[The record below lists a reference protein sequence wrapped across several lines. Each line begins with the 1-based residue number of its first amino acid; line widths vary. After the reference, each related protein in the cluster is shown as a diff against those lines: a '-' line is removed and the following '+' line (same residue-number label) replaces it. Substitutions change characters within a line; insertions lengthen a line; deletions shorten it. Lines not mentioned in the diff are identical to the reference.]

1 MASDLL
7 LARVCA
13 STRHRIR
20 RYSIIR
26 QRNRPMTKPVEAPKG
41 ISLKEKLLFS
51 QQKRPFQLMA
61 VRKPAAPGD
70 RYDLKRGA
78 ERHGERSEQ
87 KMIREVERHYDDQSA
102 QNAPPNIR
110 YILIAWGRSATR
122 YARIAPAM
130 RPSAWEKASK

>member
-1 MASDLL
+1 MYSTPGIQIRPRPGCAETSCTSSLLRNLRMASDLL

-70 RYDLKRGA
+70 RYDL
-78 ERHGERSEQ
+78 SF
-87 KMIREVERHYDDQSA
+87 
-102 QNAPPNIR
+102 
-110 YILIAWGRSATR
+110 
-122 YARIAPAM
+122 
-130 RPSAWEKASK
+130 PSHP